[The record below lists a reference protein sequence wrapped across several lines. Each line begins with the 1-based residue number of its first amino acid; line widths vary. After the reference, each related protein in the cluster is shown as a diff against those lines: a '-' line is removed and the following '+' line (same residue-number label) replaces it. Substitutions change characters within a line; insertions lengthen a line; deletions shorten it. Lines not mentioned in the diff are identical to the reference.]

1 MGIIKDIRSYIS
13 EDEFKITILK
23 DKVNIVN
30 YTSIGHF
37 DENKVI
43 IKYSEGQITVKGFN
57 LVVSRLMDDEILISG
72 NFNAIEF
79 RWYY

>member
-43 IKYSEGQITVKGFN
+43 IKHSEGQITVKGFN

-79 RWYY
+79 R